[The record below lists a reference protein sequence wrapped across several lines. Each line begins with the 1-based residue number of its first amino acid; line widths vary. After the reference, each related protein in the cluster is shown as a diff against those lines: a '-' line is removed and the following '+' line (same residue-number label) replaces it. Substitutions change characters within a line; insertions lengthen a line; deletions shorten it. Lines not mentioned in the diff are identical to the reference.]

1 MKKIS
6 SKNISKNSKK
16 RKKRRISIY
25 GDELEEEIKPL
36 FEINK
41 DLLFSNIAEMIAT
54 SVLEKIIL
62 NAFVEIRKKNL
73 YSLMGIQCSNY
84 LLKEINSLLSLSHL
98 CYEKENSFPSDLVF
112 NDNFLRYDIPM
123 EEFDIPQP
131 TPALLDRWKVHRLN
145 LVKFNTNHKNHER
158 RKSREKLVTKS
169 SKRKS
174 EIKDENKNINIK
186 KSLSKTQRNENKNEY
201 TDVIEKAKMQKEA
214 LRLFDSFPCFP
225 ITESKPE
232 TNLTKEEE
240 AQIESL
246 REEVLLKEELMRK
259 EEEKKRRHALFRRD
273 SRQERDS
280 SQKELEEI
288 NKYKGKNIG
297 VTTNGEI
304 IFIQSVNVKNLK
316 SEFLEI
322 SSKMNNEIE
331 NSKRNSIISN
341 VQNRTKYSNKLDKK
355 EIEKNKENKES
366 DDLFKENNQN
376 RINQQVIIG
385 GSSFN
390 NFVPEI
396 GVNLRQGKGVK
407 SGGNDFMNKYNKI
420 SFEYFQKTL
429 EMFKKTN
436 KENNELIEIKND
448 NDTISTVKSRNNKNN
463 DINFNNNIDNNSNN
477 LFNNLNQSNNIM
489 NSNAAMR
496 RNTAIYNFN
505 LSNTVNKNFERSSS
519 LPDIFQANII
529 ANMNNTSTNNNTN
542 NINND
547 LTIKQSFNFTNYNNS
562 FNFNNNS
569 NINNNNS
576 TRYNN
581 YKHHNMSHF
590 IKTSSSFKNLFFHDE
605 IKNKDNK
612 NNNIIDPNNISTTS
626 TNFFLNFNKNYKI
639 LSRPQALI
647 SLKKM
652 QTFNSDIVSN
662 NNWGTISQERDIKNN
677 NFKMPFINVMKNS
690 FDKNIL
696 RVRSNINE
704 IYTRRKNM
712 VDKLSYR
719 KIENEIKEYRDMSKR
734 GLYKK
739 SKSVK

>member
-6 SKNISKNSKK
+6 SKNISKSPKK

-41 DLLFSNIAEMIAT
+41 DLVFSNIAEIIAT
-54 SVLEKIIL
+54 NIVEKIIL
-62 NAFVEIRKKNL
+62 NAFVEIRKKNI
-73 YSLMGIQCSNY
+73 YSLIGIQCSNY
-84 LLKEINSLLSLSHL
+84 LLKEINSLLSLSYI
-98 CYEKENSFPSDLVF
+98 CYEKENYFPSELEF
-112 NDNFLRYDIPM
+112 NDNYLRYEIPL
-123 EEFDIPQP
+123 EECEISQP
-131 TPALLDRWKVHRLN
+131 TAPLLDRWKVHRVN
-145 LVKFNTNHKNHER
+145 IIKHNKNQKSHER
-158 RKSREKLVTKS
+158 RKSREKTNNKS
-169 SKRKS
+169 TKRKS
-174 EIKDENKNINIK
+174 ELKDNNNKDIDIK
-186 KSLSKTQRNENKNEY
+186 KSLSKTQRNENKYEY
-201 TDVIEKAKMQKEA
+201 IDVIEKAKMQREA

-225 ITESKPE
+225 ITEFKPE

-240 AQIESL
+240 AQIASL
-246 REEVLLKEELMRK
+246 REEILLKEDLKRK
-259 EEEKKRRHALFRRD
+259 EEEKKRRLAFLGRN
-273 SRQERDS
+273 SRQEKDNI
-280 SQKELEEI
+280 QKELEEK

-297 VTTNGEI
+297 VTSNGEI

-322 SSKMNNEIE
+322 SSKMNNDIE
-331 NSKRNSIISN
+331 NINSKRTSIIGN
-341 VQNRTKYSNKLDKK
+341 IQNRTKKSNKLDKK
-355 EIEKNKENKES
+355 EIEKNKENIENE
-366 DDLFKENNQN
+366 DLFKENNKN

-390 NFVPEI
+390 IFVPEI

-420 SFEYFQKTL
+420 SFEQFEKTL
-429 EMFKKTN
+429 EKFQKTN

-448 NDTISTVKSRNNKNN
+448 NENISTVKSRNNKNN
-463 DINFNNNIDNNSNN
+463 EINNNNSNN
-477 LFNNLNQSNNIM
+477 IIINNLNQSNQIINSTM
-489 NSNAAMR
+489 NRR
-496 RNTAIYNFN
+496 RNTAMYNFN

-519 LPDIFQANII
+519 LPDIFKANII

-576 TRYNN
+576 TRYNI
-581 YKHHNMSHF
+581 YKHHNMSNF
-590 IKTSSSFKNLFFHDE
+590 IKTSSSFKNLFFNNE
-605 IKNKDNK
+605 VRNKDNK
-612 NNNIIDPNNISTTS
+612 NNNITNNISTTS

-639 LSRPQALI
+639 LSRPQAII

-652 QTFNSDIVSN
+652 QTFNSDIVN
-662 NNWGTISQERDIKNN
+662 DHNWGISQEKDIQNN
-677 NFKMPFINVMKNS
+677 IKMPYINVPKNH

-704 IYTRRKNM
+704 IYTKRKNM
-712 VDKLSYR
+712 VDRLSYR

>member
-6 SKNISKNSKK
+6 SKNISKSPKK

-41 DLLFSNIAEMIAT
+41 DLVFSNIAEIIAT
-54 SVLEKIIL
+54 NIVEKIII

-84 LLKEINSLLSLSHL
+84 LLKEINSLLSLSYI
-98 CYEKENSFPSDLVF
+98 CYEKENYFPTELEF
-112 NDNFLRYDIPM
+112 NDNYLRYEIPL
-123 EEFDIPQP
+123 EECEISQP
-131 TPALLDRWKVHRLN
+131 TAPLLDRWKVHRVN
-145 LVKFNTNHKNHER
+145 IIKHNKNQKSHER
-158 RKSREKLVTKS
+158 RKSREKTNNKS
-169 SKRKS
+169 TKRKS
-174 EIKDENKNINIK
+174 ELKDNNNNKDIDIK
-186 KSLSKTQRNENKNEY
+186 KSLSKTQRNENKYEY
-201 TDVIEKAKMQKEA
+201 IDVIEKAKMQREA

-225 ITESKPE
+225 ITEFKPE

-240 AQIESL
+240 AQIASL
-246 REEVLLKEELMRK
+246 REEILLKEDLKRK
-259 EEEKKRRHALFRRD
+259 EEEKKRRLAFLGRN
-273 SRQERDS
+273 SRQEKDNI
-280 SQKELEEI
+280 QKELEEK

-297 VTTNGEI
+297 VTSNGEI

-322 SSKMNNEIE
+322 SSKMNNDIE
-331 NSKRNSIISN
+331 NINSKRTSIIGN
-341 VQNRTKYSNKLDKK
+341 IQNRTKKSNKLDKK
-355 EIEKNKENKES
+355 EIEKNKENTENE
-366 DDLFKENNQN
+366 DLFKENNKN

-390 NFVPEI
+390 IFVPET

-420 SFEYFQKTL
+420 SFEQFEKTL
-429 EMFKKTN
+429 EKFQKTN

-448 NDTISTVKSRNNKNN
+448 NETISTVKSRNNKNN
-463 DINFNNNIDNNSNN
+463 EINNNNSNN
-477 LFNNLNQSNNIM
+477 IIINNLNQSNQIINSTM
-489 NSNAAMR
+489 NRR
-496 RNTAIYNFN
+496 RNTAMYNFN

-519 LPDIFQANII
+519 LPDIFKANII

-576 TRYNN
+576 TRYNI
-581 YKHHNMSHF
+581 YKHHNMSNF
-590 IKTSSSFKNLFFHDE
+590 IKTSSSFKNLFFNNE
-605 IKNKDNK
+605 VRNKDNK
-612 NNNIIDPNNISTTS
+612 NNNITSNISTTS

-704 IYTRRKNM
+704 KYTRRKNM

>member
-6 SKNISKNSKK
+6 SKNISKSPKK

-41 DLLFSNIAEMIAT
+41 DLVFSNIAEIIAT
-54 SVLEKIIL
+54 NIVEKIIL

-84 LLKEINSLLSLSHL
+84 LLKEINSLLSLSYI
-98 CYEKENSFPSDLVF
+98 CYEKENYFPSELEF
-112 NDNFLRYDIPM
+112 NDNYLRYEIPL
-123 EEFDIPQP
+123 EECEISQP
-131 TPALLDRWKVHRLN
+131 TAPLLDRWKVHRVN
-145 LVKFNTNHKNHER
+145 IIKHNKNQKSHER
-158 RKSREKLVTKS
+158 RKSREKTNNKS
-169 SKRKS
+169 TKRKS
-174 EIKDENKNINIK
+174 ELKDNNNNKDIDIK
-186 KSLSKTQRNENKNEY
+186 KSLSKIQRNENKYEY
-201 TDVIEKAKMQKEA
+201 IDVIEKAKMQREA

-225 ITESKPE
+225 ITEFKPE

-240 AQIESL
+240 AQIASL
-246 REEVLLKEELMRK
+246 REEILLKEDLKRK
-259 EEEKKRRHALFRRD
+259 EEEKKRRLAFLGRN
-273 SRQERDS
+273 SRQEKDNI
-280 SQKELEEI
+280 QKELEEK

-297 VTTNGEI
+297 VTSNGEI

-322 SSKMNNEIE
+322 SSKMNNDIE
-331 NSKRNSIISN
+331 NINSKRTSIIGN
-341 VQNRTKYSNKLDKK
+341 IQNKTKKSNKLDKK
-355 EIEKNKENKES
+355 EIEKNKENIENE
-366 DDLFKENNQN
+366 DLFKENNKN

-390 NFVPEI
+390 IFVPEI

-420 SFEYFQKTL
+420 SFEQFEKTL
-429 EMFKKTN
+429 EKFQKTN

-463 DINFNNNIDNNSNN
+463 NEINNNNSNN
-477 LFNNLNQSNNIM
+477 NIFNNFNQSNQLI
-489 NSNAAMR
+489 NSNMTRR
-496 RNTAIYNFN
+496 RNTAMYNFN

-519 LPDIFQANII
+519 LPDIFKANII

-542 NINND
+542 NVNND

-562 FNFNNNS
+562 FNFNNS

-581 YKHHNMSHF
+581 YKHHNMSNF
-590 IKTSSSFKNLFFHDE
+590 IKTSSSFKNLFFNNE
-605 IKNKDNK
+605 VRNKDNK
-612 NNNIIDPNNISTTS
+612 NNNITSNISTTS

-639 LSRPQALI
+639 LSRPQAII

-652 QTFNSDIVSN
+652 QTFNSDIVN
-662 NNWGTISQERDIKNN
+662 DHNWGISQEKDIQNN
-677 NFKMPFINVMKNS
+677 IKMPFINVTKNH

-734 GLYKK
+734 GLYRK

>member
-41 DLLFSNIAEMIAT
+41 DLVFSNIAEMIAT

-98 CYEKENSFPSDLVF
+98 CYEKENSFPSDLIF

-145 LVKFNTNHKNHER
+145 LVRFNTNHKTHER

-174 EIKDENKNINIK
+174 EIKDDNKNINIK
-186 KSLSKTQRNENKNEY
+186 KSLSKTQRNENKYEY
-201 TDVIEKAKMQKEA
+201 NDVIEKAKMQKEA

-273 SRQERDS
+273 SKQERDN
-280 SQKELEEI
+280 SQKELEER
-288 NKYKGKNIG
+288 NKYNGKNIG

-477 LFNNLNQSNNIM
+477 IFNNLNQSNNIM
-489 NSNAAMR
+489 NSNVAMR

-529 ANMNNTSTNNNTN
+529 ANMNNTSINNNTN

-576 TRYNN
+576 TRYNI
-581 YKHHNMSHF
+581 YK
-590 IKTSSSFKNLFFHDE
+590 
-605 IKNKDNK
+605 
-612 NNNIIDPNNISTTS
+612 
-626 TNFFLNFNKNYKI
+626 
-639 LSRPQALI
+639 
-647 SLKKM
+647 
-652 QTFNSDIVSN
+652 
-662 NNWGTISQERDIKNN
+662 
-677 NFKMPFINVMKNS
+677 
-690 FDKNIL
+690 
-696 RVRSNINE
+696 
-704 IYTRRKNM
+704 
-712 VDKLSYR
+712 
-719 KIENEIKEYRDMSKR
+719 
-734 GLYKK
+734 
-739 SKSVK
+739 

>member
-6 SKNISKNSKK
+6 SKNISKSPKK
-16 RKKRRISIY
+16 MKKRRISIY

-41 DLLFSNIAEMIAT
+41 DLVFSNIAEIIAT
-54 SVLEKIIL
+54 NIVEKIIL
-62 NAFVEIRKKNL
+62 NAFFEIRKINL

-84 LLKEINSLLSLSHL
+84 LLKEINSLLSLSYI
-98 CYEKENSFPSDLVF
+98 CYEKENYFPSELEF
-112 NDNFLRYDIPM
+112 NDNYLRYEIPL
-123 EEFDIPQP
+123 EECEISQP
-131 TPALLDRWKVHRLN
+131 TAPLLDRWKVHRVN
-145 LVKFNTNHKNHER
+145 IIKHNTNRKSHER
-158 RKSREKLVTKS
+158 RKSREKTNNKS
-169 SKRKS
+169 TKRKS
-174 EIKDENKNINIK
+174 ELKDNNNNNKDIDIK
-186 KSLSKTQRNENKNEY
+186 KSLSKTQRNENKYEY
-201 TDVIEKAKMQKEA
+201 IDVIQKAKIQREA

-225 ITESKPE
+225 ITEFKPE

-240 AQIESL
+240 AQIASL
-246 REEVLLKEELMRK
+246 REEILLKEDLKRK
-259 EEEKKRRHALFRRD
+259 EEEKKRRLAFLGRN
-273 SRQERDS
+273 SRQEKDNI
-280 SQKELEEI
+280 QKELEEK

-297 VTTNGEI
+297 VTSNGEI

-322 SSKMNNEIE
+322 SSKMNNDIE
-331 NSKRNSIISN
+331 NINSKRTSIIGN
-341 VQNRTKYSNKLDKK
+341 IQNRTKKSNKLDKK
-355 EIEKNKENKES
+355 EIEKNKENTENE
-366 DDLFKENNQN
+366 DLFKENNKN

-390 NFVPEI
+390 IFVPET

-420 SFEYFQKTL
+420 SFEQFERTL
-429 EMFKKTN
+429 EKFQKTN

-448 NDTISTVKSRNNKNN
+448 NETISTVKSRNNKNN
-463 DINFNNNIDNNSNN
+463 EINNNNSNN
-477 LFNNLNQSNNIM
+477 IIINNLNQRNQIINSTM
-489 NSNAAMR
+489 NRR
-496 RNTAIYNFN
+496 RNTAMYNFN

-519 LPDIFQANII
+519 LPDIFKANII

-576 TRYNN
+576 TRYNI
-581 YKHHNMSHF
+581 YKHHNMSNF
-590 IKTSSSFKNLFFHDE
+590 IKTSSSFKNLFFNNE
-605 IKNKDNK
+605 VRNKDNT
-612 NNNIIDPNNISTTS
+612 NNNITNNISTTS

-639 LSRPQALI
+639 LSRPQAII

-652 QTFNSDIVSN
+652 QTFNSDIVN
-662 NNWGTISQERDIKNN
+662 DHNWGISKEKDIQNN
-677 NFKMPFINVMKNS
+677 IKMPYINVPKNH

-704 IYTRRKNM
+704 IYTKRKNM
-712 VDKLSYR
+712 VDRLSYR

>member
-6 SKNISKNSKK
+6 SKNISKSPKK

-41 DLLFSNIAEMIAT
+41 DLVFSNIAEIIAT
-54 SVLEKIIL
+54 NIVEKIIL

-84 LLKEINSLLSLSHL
+84 LLKEINSLLSLSYI
-98 CYEKENSFPSDLVF
+98 CYEKENYFPSELEF
-112 NDNFLRYDIPM
+112 NDNYLRYEIPL
-123 EEFDIPQP
+123 EECEISQP
-131 TPALLDRWKVHRLN
+131 TAPLLDRWKVHRVN
-145 LVKFNTNHKNHER
+145 IIKHNKNQKSHER
-158 RKSREKLVTKS
+158 RKSREKTNNKS
-169 SKRKS
+169 TKRKS
-174 EIKDENKNINIK
+174 KLKDNNNNKDIDIK
-186 KSLSKTQRNENKNEY
+186 KSLSKTQRNENKYEY
-201 TDVIEKAKMQKEA
+201 IDVIEKAKMQREA

-225 ITESKPE
+225 ITEFKPE

-240 AQIESL
+240 AQIASL
-246 REEVLLKEELMRK
+246 REEILLKEDLKRK
-259 EEEKKRRHALFRRD
+259 EEEKKRRLAFLGRN
-273 SRQERDS
+273 SRQEKDNI
-280 SQKELEEI
+280 QKELEEK

-297 VTTNGEI
+297 VTSNGEI

-322 SSKMNNEIE
+322 SSKMNNDIE
-331 NSKRNSIISN
+331 NINSKRTSIIGN
-341 VQNRTKYSNKLDKK
+341 IQNRTKKSNKLDKK
-355 EIEKNKENKES
+355 EIEKNKENIENE
-366 DDLFKENNQN
+366 DLFKENNKN

-390 NFVPEI
+390 IFVPEI

-420 SFEYFQKTL
+420 SFEQFEKTL
-429 EMFKKTN
+429 EKFQKTN

-448 NDTISTVKSRNNKNN
+448 NETISTVKSRNNKNN
-463 DINFNNNIDNNSNN
+463 EINNNNSNN
-477 LFNNLNQSNNIM
+477 IIINNLNQSNQIINSTM
-489 NSNAAMR
+489 NRR
-496 RNTAIYNFN
+496 RNTAMYNFN

-519 LPDIFQANII
+519 LPDIFKANII

-576 TRYNN
+576 TRYNI
-581 YKHHNMSHF
+581 YKHHNMSNF
-590 IKTSSSFKNLFFHDE
+590 IKTSSSFKNLFFNNE
-605 IKNKDNK
+605 VRNKDNT
-612 NNNIIDPNNISTTS
+612 NNNITNNISTTS

-639 LSRPQALI
+639 LSRPQAII

-652 QTFNSDIVSN
+652 QTFNSDIVN
-662 NNWGTISQERDIKNN
+662 DHNWGISQEKDIQNN
-677 NFKMPFINVMKNS
+677 IKMPYINVPKNH

-704 IYTRRKNM
+704 IYTKRKNIL
-712 VDKLSYR
+712 DRLSYR

>member
-6 SKNISKNSKK
+6 SKNISKSPKK

-41 DLLFSNIAEMIAT
+41 DLVFSNIAEIIAT
-54 SVLEKIIL
+54 NIVEKIIL

-84 LLKEINSLLSLSHL
+84 LLKEINSLLSLSYI
-98 CYEKENSFPSDLVF
+98 CYEKENYFPSELEF
-112 NDNFLRYDIPM
+112 NDNYLRYEIPL
-123 EEFDIPQP
+123 EECEISQP
-131 TPALLDRWKVHRLN
+131 TAPLLDRWKVHRVN
-145 LVKFNTNHKNHER
+145 IIKHNKNQKSHER
-158 RKSREKLVTKS
+158 RKSREKTNNKS
-169 SKRKS
+169 TKRKS
-174 EIKDENKNINIK
+174 ELKDNNNNKDIDIK
-186 KSLSKTQRNENKNEY
+186 KSLSKTQRNENKYEY
-201 TDVIEKAKMQKEA
+201 IDVIEKAKMQREA

-225 ITESKPE
+225 ITEFKPE

-240 AQIESL
+240 AQIASL
-246 REEVLLKEELMRK
+246 REEILLKEDLKRK
-259 EEEKKRRHALFRRD
+259 EEEKKRRLAFLGRN
-273 SRQERDS
+273 SRQEKDNI
-280 SQKELEEI
+280 QKELEEK

-297 VTTNGEI
+297 VTSNGEI

-322 SSKMNNEIE
+322 SSKMNNDIE
-331 NSKRNSIISN
+331 NINSKRTSIIGN
-341 VQNRTKYSNKLDKK
+341 IQNRTKKSNKLDKK
-355 EIEKNKENKES
+355 EIEKNKENIENE
-366 DDLFKENNQN
+366 DLFKENNKN

-390 NFVPEI
+390 IFVPEI

-420 SFEYFQKTL
+420 SFEQFEKTL
-429 EMFKKTN
+429 EKFQKTN

-448 NDTISTVKSRNNKNN
+448 NETISTVKSRNNKNN
-463 DINFNNNIDNNSNN
+463 EINNNNSNN
-477 LFNNLNQSNNIM
+477 IIINNLNQSNQIINSTM
-489 NSNAAMR
+489 NRR
-496 RNTAIYNFN
+496 RNTAMYNFN

-519 LPDIFQANII
+519 LPDIFKANII

-581 YKHHNMSHF
+581 YKHHNMSNF
-590 IKTSSSFKNLFFHDE
+590 IKTSSSFKNLFFNNE
-605 IKNKDNK
+605 VRNKDNK
-612 NNNIIDPNNISTTS
+612 NNNITNNISTTS

-639 LSRPQALI
+639 LSRPQAII

-652 QTFNSDIVSN
+652 QTFNSDIVN
-662 NNWGTISQERDIKNN
+662 DHNWGISQEKDIQNN
-677 NFKMPFINVMKNS
+677 IKMPYINVPKNH

-712 VDKLSYR
+712 VDRLSYR